1 MKLFVSVLTLSL
13 AVAAHA
19 DCCNAQPTSSSS
31 PLSSPSSS
39 PQGSP
44 AFCLYELPAD
54 DNGKR
59 KWINLGIV
67 QYIDLGRSDLR
78 IYYGGGNFGGG
89 YEEKIPVAN
98 AADGLLQ
105 LDRMRQ
111 MAAACR

>member
-1 MKLFVSVLTLSL
+1 MKVFVSVLILSL
-13 AVAAHA
+13 AAVAHA
-19 DCCNAQPTSSSS
+19 DCCNAQPTSPQSASSVS
-31 PLSSPSSS
+31 
-39 PQGSP
+39 QGSP
-44 AFCLYELPAD
+44 AFCLFELPAD

-67 QYIDLGRSDLR
+67 QYIDLGRNDLR

-89 YEEKIPVAN
+89 YEEKIPVAS